1 MFFNHDVEF
10 SVRVLQNKNK
20 NHVVFR
26 YRLTLEQAEDQQKRL
41 WVITELEWLRCV
53 AFLYFE
59 VIQNHGPGLLW
70 AGMELSPE
78 EDCRGRRGRVS

>member
-1 MFFNHDVEF
+1 M
-10 SVRVLQNKNK
+10 
-20 NHVVFR
+20 VFR
-26 YRLTLEQAEDQQKRL
+26 YRLTLAQAEDQQKRL

-59 VIQNHGPGLLW
+59 VIQNRGHGLLW
-70 AGMELSPE
+70 ADVELSPE